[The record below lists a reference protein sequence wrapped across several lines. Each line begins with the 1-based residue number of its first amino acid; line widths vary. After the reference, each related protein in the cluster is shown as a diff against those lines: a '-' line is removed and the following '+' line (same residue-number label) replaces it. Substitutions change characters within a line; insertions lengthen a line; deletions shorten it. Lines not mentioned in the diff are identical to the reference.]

1 MSDKVL
7 YLAFCISIIGLLIL
21 TYVSEVLNPPVSGI
35 GDINT
40 NSIGRNLHVTG
51 NVSRIHEFKGG
62 SIILTVKDSTGEI
75 DVYLDYYTA
84 KSMPGIL
91 EAKEVDVIGEV
102 DEYKG
107 RLEIKPKES
116 NWIRVI
122 S

>member
-1 MSDKVL
+1 MGNKVL

-21 TYVSEVLNPPVSGI
+21 TYVSEVLNPPVSMI

-40 NSIGRNLHVTG
+40 NSLGRNLHVRG
-51 NVSRIHEFKGG
+51 NVSRTHEFKGG